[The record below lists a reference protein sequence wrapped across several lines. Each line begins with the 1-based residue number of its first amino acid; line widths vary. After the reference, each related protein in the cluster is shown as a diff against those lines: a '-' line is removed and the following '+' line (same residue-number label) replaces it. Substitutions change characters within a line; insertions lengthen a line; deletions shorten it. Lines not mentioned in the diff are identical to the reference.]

1 MTVSGIR
8 LRYALDVTSLRTIEE
23 AQALVLARAE
33 PLDAEQVPVAD
44 AAGRVS
50 ARAAAAVVDLPP
62 FASSAMDGFAIR
74 AGDAPGRLS
83 VVDRAAAGSPAGL
96 ALGAGEAIEIST
108 GGVVPDGADAVIP
121 LEYVVQHDN
130 TIEIAEGIAP
140 GAHVRPR
147 GGDIAAGDVVV
158 PAGARLRPAH
168 LGALAAAGIAEVA
181 CVRRPRVALLATG
194 SELVT
199 VGTALGPGQI
209 YESNGLMLAAALA
222 AVGADIELLPTV
234 ADDESAHR
242 EAIARGLA
250 ADVLVTSGGVSVG
263 PHDLVRR
270 IEAELGVEEVF
281 WRVAIKPGKPI
292 SFGVRGAT
300 LVFGLPGN
308 PVSSLVGCELFVK
321 PALRALQGLDDPLPR
336 VERGVLAAAL
346 RRNDARDEFVRARSR
361 LDRDG
366 VVLEPLSGQE
376 SHMIARAAAAD
387 ALVHV
392 PRGEGVLDAGATVGW
407 IRLD

>member
-1 MTVSGIR
+1 
-8 LRYALDVTSLRTIEE
+8 
-23 AQALVLARAE
+23 
-33 PLDAEQVPVAD
+33 
-44 AAGRVS
+44 
-50 ARAAAAVVDLPP
+50 
-62 FASSAMDGFAIR
+62 
-74 AGDAPGRLS
+74 
-83 VVDRAAAGSPAGL
+83 
-96 ALGAGEAIEIST
+96 
-108 GGVVPDGADAVIP
+108 
-121 LEYVVQHDN
+121 
-130 TIEIAEGIAP
+130 
-140 GAHVRPR
+140 
-147 GGDIAAGDVVV
+147 
-158 PAGARLRPAH
+158 
-168 LGALAAAGIAEVA
+168 
-181 CVRRPRVALLATG
+181 
-194 SELVT
+194 
-199 VGTALGPGQI
+199 
-209 YESNGLMLAAALA
+209 MLAAALA
-222 AVGADIELLPTV
+222 AAGADIELLPTV

-242 EAIARGLA
+242 EALARGLA

-263 PHDLVRR
+263 PHDLVRQ

-336 VERGVLAAAL
+336 VEHGVLAAAL

-392 PRGEGVLDAGATVGW
+392 PRGDGELSTRARPSAGSGSARAVAPSARSQPCNARACRFGCASAPAAARARCCGRSGGADRAAGAPRRTGTARSGRRRARRAVPPP
-407 IRLD
+407 RPSRAR

>member
-1 MTVSGIR
+1 M
-8 LRYALDVTSLRTIEE
+8 
-23 AQALVLARAE
+23 LARAQPLGAE
-33 PLDAEQVPVAD
+33 PVPVAA

-50 ARAAAAVVDLPP
+50 AQAATAAVDLPP
-62 FASSAMDGFAIR
+62 FGSSAMDGFAIR
-74 AGDAPGRLS
+74 AGDAPGRLT

-121 LEYVVQHDN
+121 LEYVVHHDN
-130 TIEIAEGIAP
+130 TIEIVEGVAP

-147 GGDIAAGDVVV
+147 GGDVARGDVVV
-158 PAGARLRPAH
+158 PAGVRLGPAH
-168 LGALAAAGIAEVA
+168 LGALAAAGIAHVTCA
-181 CVRRPRVALLATG
+181 SRPRVALLATG
-194 SELVT
+194 SELVS

-234 ADDESAHR
+234 ADDEPAHR

-361 LDRDG
+361 VDRDG

-376 SHMIARAAAAD
+376 SHMIVRAAAAD

-392 PRGEGVLDAGATVGW
+392 PRGDGVLDAGRAVGW
-407 IRLD
+407 IRLG